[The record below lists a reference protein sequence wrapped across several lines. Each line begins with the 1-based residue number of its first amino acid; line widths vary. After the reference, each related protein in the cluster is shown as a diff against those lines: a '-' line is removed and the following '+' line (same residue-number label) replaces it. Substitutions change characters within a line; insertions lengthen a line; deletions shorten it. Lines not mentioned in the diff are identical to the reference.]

1 MRVVSEGPCV
11 GSCLNFPL
19 GRNGVLCQTFQDP
32 VAGRMFYNLTL
43 LKGLYGN
50 SEGFLNEG
58 MGQEALEFPVVEEQE
73 AKREG
78 SLRT

>member
-1 MRVVSEGPCV
+1 MRGPVWVLASISLLGVMVFCARPSRIRWLV
-11 GSCLNFPL
+11 GCF
-19 GRNGVLCQTFQDP
+19 T
-32 VAGRMFYNLTL
+32 LTL
-43 LKGLYGN
+43 FKGLYGN

-58 MGQEALEFPVVEEQE
+58 MGQKALEFPVVEEQE